1 MLIQIIKRTHLAVNP
16 AEISAVVITSSNGYR
31 ELEVKMRTGDAYR
44 VRHQPECL
52 DGDDIYQIHKH
63 LMEAQ

>member
-1 MLIQIIKRTHLAVNP
+1 MLIQLVKRSRLAVNP
-16 AEISAVVITSSNGYR
+16 ADISAMFIYSSNGDR
-31 ELEVKMRTGDAYR
+31 VLEVKMRGGEAYR

-52 DGDDIYQIHKH
+52 DGDNIYQVHKQ

>member
-1 MLIQIIKRTHLAVNP
+1 MMVLLCKRSRLAVNP
-16 AEISAVVITSSNGYR
+16 DDVSAVFFVSSNGYR

-52 DGDDIYQIHKH
+52 DGDDIYHVHKQ
-63 LMEAQ
+63 LMEVQ

>member
-1 MLIQIIKRTHLAVNP
+1 MLIELCKRTRLAVNP
-16 AEISAVVITSSNGYR
+16 DDVSSVFLVSSNGYR

-52 DGDDIYQIHKH
+52 DGDDIYQVHKQ

>member
-1 MLIQIIKRTHLAVNP
+1 MMVLLCKRSRLAVNP
-16 AEISAVVITSSNGYR
+16 GDVSAVFIVSSNGYR

-52 DGDDIYQIHKH
+52 DGDDIYQIHTQ